1 MWANRSSCGAPL
13 RPDRAGLVDFD
24 AWLVALAGEL
34 RRYGVDS
41 DLAAQVIAEAAGHL
55 RSHMHFVTQL

>member
-1 MWANRSSCGAPL
+1 
-13 RPDRAGLVDFD
+13 VDFD
-24 AWLVALAGEL
+24 AWLAALAGEL

-41 DLAAQVIAEAAGHL
+41 DLAAQLIAEAAGHL